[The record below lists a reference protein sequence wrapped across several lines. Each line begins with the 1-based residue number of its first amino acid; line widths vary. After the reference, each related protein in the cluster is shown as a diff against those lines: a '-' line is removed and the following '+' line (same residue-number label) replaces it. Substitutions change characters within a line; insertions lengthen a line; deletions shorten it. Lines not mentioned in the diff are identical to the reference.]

1 MIIILAAAL
10 LIFGLI
16 ITLSMLYVVN
26 SRKKEDSKIKF
37 NNSIIEKLE
46 KIKIQ
51 ITDNEISE
59 KIEDIISK
67 LRNSDINTPP
77 EARIA
82 EGRIADLVNNLN
94 IDNTDKEIKSALKEL
109 SMLIEER
116 NIISKNNKR

>member
-1 MIIILAAAL
+1 MMIILAAAL

-26 SRKKEDSKIKF
+26 SRKKEDVKIKF

-46 KIKIQ
+46 KIKLQ
-51 ITDNEISE
+51 ITDNEMSE

-77 EARIA
+77 EARSA
-82 EGRIADLVNNLN
+82 ESRIVELLNNLN

>member
-1 MIIILAAAL
+1 MIIILAAVL

-26 SRKKEDSKIKF
+26 SHKKEDAKIKF

-46 KIKIQ
+46 KIKLQ
-51 ITDNEISE
+51 ITDNEMSE

-82 EGRIADLVNNLN
+82 EGRIVELLNNLN